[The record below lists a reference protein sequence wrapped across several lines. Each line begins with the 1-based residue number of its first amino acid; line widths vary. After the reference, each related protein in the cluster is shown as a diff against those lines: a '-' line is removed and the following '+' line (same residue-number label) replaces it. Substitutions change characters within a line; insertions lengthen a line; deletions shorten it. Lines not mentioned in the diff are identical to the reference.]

1 MALYRFVKEK
11 PRVRLRA
18 PKIISLLLLSSGVF
32 LLLWTVW
39 PIVTFALVDSLQL
52 EKTIS
57 PLSDGKGK
65 IGSAPSVLSG
75 LTNSSESELTNVNT
89 WFPTKPQKKNNLPVT
104 LYHISIPKLNIEGA
118 EVAIAGDDL
127 SEHLIHYGGTPL
139 PGQYGNGVIFGHST
153 LPQFYNPKNYKSIF
167 STLPSLEN
175 GDKVT
180 LFFDGITYTY
190 IVEDKVVVEPTDL
203 SPLEQKF
210 DDSYITLVTCV
221 PPGTY
226 WKRLNVKARLEAKL

>member
-11 PRVRLRA
+11 PKVRIRA
-18 PKIISLLLLSSGVF
+18 PKILSFLLLGSGFF
-32 LLLWTVW
+32 LLLWTLW
-39 PIVTFALVDSLQL
+39 PILTFTLLDSINL

-57 PLSDGKGK
+57 PLSDGRGV
-65 IGSAPSVLSG
+65 APSLLSRLAG
-75 LTNSSESELTNVNT
+75 SSDAQLTDVNK
-89 WFPTKPQKKNNLPVT
+89 WFPTKPQKKSVLPVT
-104 LYHISIPKLNIEGA
+104 LYHISIPKLNIDNA

-127 SEHLIHYGGTPL
+127 SQHLIHYGGTPL

-167 STLPSLEN
+167 SKLPQLEN
-175 GDKVT
+175 GDKVI
-180 LFFDGITYTY
+180 LVYDGITYTY
-190 IVEDKVVVEPTDL
+190 TVESKIVVEPTDL

-210 DDSYITLVTCV
+210 DDAYITLVTCV

-226 WKRLNVKARLEAKL
+226 WKRLNVKARLDASI